1 MAKKG
6 IIPSTILT
14 VAVTVL
20 MALSFFAEENYETKN
35 YSSENKQYRSAQ
47 ATYQIYLDGNKIG
60 LINSKE
66 ELYDLINEEQKEIKN
81 EYKVDQ
87 VYPPKGFQIIR
98 KFTHDNHLSTVEE
111 IYDAIKTDKA
121 FTLKGYA
128 ITIRST
134 EEGVEP
140 QYIYVLN
147 QEVFKEALENVVKT
161 FIGETR
167 YEQFLTN
174 TQPEIIDTGYIIENM
189 FFQENIAV
197 KESLINSDE
206 KIYTDVNEL
215 TKFLLFDEN
224 PQSKEYTV
232 KAGDTIES
240 IAEASELN
248 VTELLIANDEITSE
262 DTLLAIG
269 QKINVALINPLLN
282 LTYDELE
289 TTDDRVFYKTEYIE
303 DPNQYVGYK
312 KVQTQG
318 ENGIERV
325 TNRVRYI
332 NGFQSGSVFEVGE
345 KKIIKATVNEV
356 IVRGTKKYQTNTGG
370 TIVDIGN
377 TNWLWPTDSYR
388 IYSNFG
394 WRGGEYHDGIDIPRP
409 AGSPIYAAL
418 DGVVINAGRG
428 GPAGSSAGINVV
440 IMHDNG
446 YSTVYAHCSVVYV
459 KVNQE
464 VKQGDVIAG
473 VGMTGVASGNHLHFG
488 LFRGVPYS
496 NGKGINPLPLYR

>member
-1 MAKKG
+1 MVKKG
-6 IIPSTILT
+6 IILCTVLTIAVTILMT
-14 VAVTVL
+14 
-20 MALSFFAEENYETKN
+20 LSFLAEENYETEN
-35 YSSENKQYRSAQ
+35 YSSANKQYRSAQ
-47 ATYQIYLDGNKIG
+47 AIYQIYLNGNKIG
-60 LINSKE
+60 LINSKD
-66 ELYDLINEEQKEIKN
+66 ELYNLINEEQKEIKN

-87 VYPPKGFQIIR
+87 VYPPKGFQIVR
-98 KFTHDNHLSTVEE
+98 KYTHDNQLSTVEE
-111 IYDAIKTDKA
+111 IYNIIKTDKA

-128 ITIRST
+128 ITIRSN

-140 QYIYVLN
+140 QYIYVLD
-147 QEVFKEALENVVKT
+147 QKVFKEALENIVKT
-161 FIGETR
+161 FIGDTR
-167 YEQFLTN
+167 YEQFLTS
-174 TQPEIIDTGYIIENM
+174 TQPEIIDTGFIIENM
-189 FFQENIAV
+189 FFQENITI

-215 TKFLLFDEN
+215 TKFLLFDKN
-224 PQSKEYTV
+224 PQSKEYIV
-232 KAGDTIES
+232 KSGDTIES
-240 IAEASELN
+240 IAEENELN
-248 VTELLIANDEITSE
+248 ITELLIANDEIPSE

-289 TTDDRVFYKTEYIE
+289 TTDNRVFYKTEYVD
-303 DPNQYVGYK
+303 DPTQYIGYK
-312 KVQTQG
+312 KVQTNG

-332 NGFQSGSVFEVGE
+332 NGFQSGSVFEVGDG
-345 KKIIKATVNEV
+345 KIIKPTINEV
-356 IVRGTKKYQTNTGG
+356 IIRGTKQYPTGGG
-370 TIVDIGN
+370 TIIDIGN

-418 DGVVINAGRG
+418 DGVVINASRG
-428 GPAGSSAGINVV
+428 GPAGPSAGINVV
-440 IMHDNG
+440 IMHANG
-446 YSTVYAHCSVVYV
+446 YSTVYAHCSTVYV

-488 LFRGVPYS
+488 VFKGVPYS